1 MTHFC
6 PECSNE
12 LHETEIG
19 VGGDQ
24 TIPGVECTKCDFYK
38 SLGMYVEYLDDC

>member
-24 TIPGVECTKCDFYK
+24 TIPGVEGTKCDFYK
-38 SLGMYVEYLDDC
+38 SLDMYVEYLDDC

>member
-24 TIPGVECTKCDFYK
+24 TIPALECNRCSFWK
-38 SLGMYVEYLDDC
+38 SLDMYVEYLDDC